1 MSQKLLGLIKTKAL
15 MIKVNVITSNN
26 NWYRTIKNPSKCI
39 KRKIDKINKFEKAFL
54 KNNIYCT
61 LLLSGNKEIKNLNK
75 KFRKK
80 NKSTDVLSFP
90 FQSKKELIDLL
101 KKEKE
106 IYLGDI
112 IINLNRIKK
121 KDLENFES
129 EFNRLWIHG
138 LVHLFG
144 HDHKKKKDFIKMD
157 RLEKKYL
164 NLINV

>member
-1 MSQKLLGLIKTKAL
+1 
-15 MIKVNVITSNN
+15 MIKINVITNNN
-26 NWYRTIKNPSKCI
+26 NWYRIIKNPI
-39 KRKIDKINKFEKAFL
+39 NYVARKIDKINRSENLFFKK
-54 KNNIYCT
+54 NIYCT
-61 LLLSGNKEIKNLNK
+61 LLLSDNKEIKNLNK

-90 FQSKKELIDLL
+90 FQDRKELNNLL

-112 IINLNRIKK
+112 IINFNKIKNKNLNSFK
-121 KDLENFES
+121 S

-144 HDHKKKKDFIKMD
+144 HDHKKEKDFLKMNQV
-157 RLEKKYL
+157 EKKYL
-164 NLINV
+164 NLINA